1 MSELE
6 QSAVSVAIMLGGNLG
21 DSEKIF
27 DSAVA
32 GLADGGFEITGRS
45 AIYRSA
51 AVDCVAGTP
60 DFSDQALTGR
70 WSGTPEELLALC
82 RKLER
87 AAGRPEKHS
96 SRESR
101 TLDCDIIIFGDE
113 VSAEPLL
120 TLPHPRA
127 KQRRFV
133 LAPLAEIAPEWR
145 FPDSGTTVL
154 QELNSLGD

>member
-1 MSELE
+1 
-6 QSAVSVAIMLGGNLG
+6 MLGGNLG
-21 DSEKIF
+21 DPERFF
-27 DSAVA
+27 DAAVA
-32 GLADGGFEITGRS
+32 GFSAGGLQLTGRS

-51 AVDCVAGTP
+51 AVDCVTGTP
-60 DFSDQALTGR
+60 DFCDQALTGR

-82 RKLER
+82 HRLER

-101 TLDCDIIIFGDE
+101 TLDCDIIIFGDV
-113 VSAEPLL
+113 VSNSPAL

-133 LAPLAEIAPEWR
+133 LEPLAEIAPKWR

-154 QELNSLGD
+154 QELNLLEH